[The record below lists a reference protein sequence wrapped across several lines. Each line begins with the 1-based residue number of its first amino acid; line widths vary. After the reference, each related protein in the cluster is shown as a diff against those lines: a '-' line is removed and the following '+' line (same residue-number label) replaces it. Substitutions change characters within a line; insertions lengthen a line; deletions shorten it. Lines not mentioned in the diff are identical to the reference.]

1 MVIFITFVA
10 LKILKLLNH
19 HKVDMKKIIL
29 VVAIAGLAISCQK
42 IQAGG
47 NKGVLKMEHGVERYN
62 DDVMSDEAAVKVQ
75 QIQDAKAMMGSDS
88 TKVSTQP
95 AVVVKMDSAQDMKP
109 AEAPVSTEKK

>member
-42 IQAGG
+42 IQTGG
-47 NKGVLKMEHGVERYN
+47 NKGVLKLEHGVERYN
-62 DDVMSDEAAVKVQ
+62 DDMMSDEASAKVQ
-75 QIQDAKAMMGSDS
+75 QMQDAKAMTVSDS

-95 AVVVKMDSAQDMKP
+95 AVMVQKDSVQEMK
-109 AEAPVSTEKK
+109 AVEAPVSTEKK